1 MCCGRSAERPL
12 ALGQALLH
20 FAGGCCDIGAPTLGG
35 KRVIALPWLTLLSA
49 ALIVTVAYTV
59 YGLTGFG
66 ASIIAIPLLANFFS
80 LRFAVPMMLV
90 FDLFAGLFL
99 GLKNRKYLDR
109 SELLRLLPF
118 LLIGM
123 VAGVTVLV
131 QASERWL
138 LLLLGTFVLSYAGW
152 SLLRN
157 AVTAP
162 ISSRWAMP
170 AGMIGGAFTALYG
183 TGGPVYMIYLA
194 RRLPDK
200 TVMRATIGVLIF
212 GTALIRL
219 VLFTGS
225 GLYRQNGLL
234 PLAFT
239 LLPCAILGY
248 LAGNHLHARI
258 PAKRA
263 YQAVWVLLI
272 AGSTSLLWRSLSM
285 P

>member
-1 MCCGRSAERPL
+1 MCCGRSAERSL
-12 ALGQALLH
+12 AFGQVGLH
-20 FAGGCCDIGAPTLGG
+20 FAGGYCDICAPARGG
-35 KRVIALPWLTLLSA
+35 KRVIALPWFTLLGA

-66 ASIIAIPLLANFFS
+66 ASIIAIPLLAYFFP

-90 FDLFAGLFL
+90 FDFFAGLFL
-99 GLKNRKYLDR
+99 GLRNRKHLDR

-123 VAGVTVLV
+123 VAGMTVLV

-138 LLLLGTFVLSYAGW
+138 LLMLGTFVLSYAGW
-152 SLLRN
+152 SLLRK

-162 ISSRWAMP
+162 ISSRWAVP

-212 GTALIRL
+212 GTALLRL

-234 PLAFT
+234 PLAFA

-248 LAGNHLHARI
+248 LAGSHLHVRI
-258 PAKRA
+258 PEKLA

-272 AGSTSLLWRSLSM
+272 AGGTSLLWRSLSM
-285 P
+285 S

>member
-1 MCCGRSAERPL
+1 MI
-12 ALGQALLH
+12 
-20 FAGGCCDIGAPTLGG
+20 D
-35 KRVIALPWLTLLSA
+35 LPWSTLFSA

-66 ASIIAIPLLANFFS
+66 AAIIAVPLLVHFFP

-90 FDLFAGLFL
+90 FDLFVGLLL
-99 GLKNRKYLDR
+99 GLKNRKHLDR

-138 LLLLGTFVLSYAGW
+138 LLALSIFVLSYSIR

-157 AVTAP
+157 AVTLP
-162 ISSRWAMP
+162 ISSRWSMP
-170 AGMIGGAFTALYG
+170 AGVVGGAFTALYG
-183 TGGPVYMIYLA
+183 TGGPIYLIYLA

-200 TVMRATIGVLIF
+200 TVLRATIGVLIF

-219 VLFTGS
+219 ILFAGS
-225 GLYRQNGLL
+225 GLYRQSGLL
-234 PLAFT
+234 QLALV

-248 LAGNHLHARI
+248 LLGSHLHVRI
-258 PAKRA
+258 PEKRA
-263 YQAVWVLLI
+263 VQAVWLLLI
-272 AGSTSLLWRSLSM
+272 AGSTSLLWRSLTM

>member
-1 MCCGRSAERPL
+1 MI
-12 ALGQALLH
+12 
-20 FAGGCCDIGAPTLGG
+20 D
-35 KRVIALPWLTLLSA
+35 LPWLTLLSS

-66 ASIIAIPLLANFFS
+66 AAIIAIPLLAHFFP

-90 FDLFAGLFL
+90 FDLFAGLLL
-99 GLKNRKYLDR
+99 GLKNRRHLDR
-109 SELLRLLPF
+109 QELLRLLPF

-123 VAGVTVLV
+123 AAGVTLLV

-138 LLLLGTFVLSYAGW
+138 LIVLGAFVLGYASW
-152 SLLRN
+152 SLLSK
-157 AVTAP
+157 AVPAP
-162 ISSRWAMP
+162 VSPRWAAP

-212 GTALIRL
+212 GTALVRL
-219 VLFTGS
+219 VLFSGS
-225 GLYRQNGLL
+225 GFYAQPGLL
-234 PLAFT
+234 ALSFA
-239 LLPCAILGY
+239 LLPCALLGY
-248 LAGNHLHARI
+248 LGGSHLHAHMSTQ
-258 PAKRA
+258 RA
-263 YQAVWVLLI
+263 VQAVWLLLM
-272 AGSTSLLWRSLSM
+272 AGSSSLLWRGLTM